1 MSQKPSRFGLVVTA
15 LLLGIF
21 ISAMDNTIVATAMGT
36 IVGKLGGLDKFVWVT
51 SAYLV
56 TEMAGMPIFGKLSDM
71 YGRKRFFIF
80 GLTLFL
86 IGSALCGTAQNIDQL
101 AIYRAVQGIG
111 GGALMPIAFTIIW
124 DVVPPDKAG
133 KFSGLFGAVFGMA
146 SIFGPLLGSYITDH
160 INWRW
165 VFYINLPI
173 GVVVFV
179 LLLFA
184 YHESPKHT
192 KQKIDWLGIITLVPA
207 VVSLMFA
214 VELGGNKYAWNSSEI
229 IGLFAISGVLFLLFF
244 FAEGKAAD
252 PIISYSMFR
261 KRLFAG
267 SNFVGT
273 FSSVAYIVAVIYIP
287 IYVQG
292 VMGGSATNSGLILL
306 PMMLGTSVSAPLGGQ
321 LANKLRYRTILFTSG
336 IVFAVG
342 VYLLSTLTTSS
353 THLTLTLYMILIGLG
368 IGPSF
373 SVLSMAGMHHFDER
387 QRGAAS
393 STLSFV
399 RELGMTVGITVF
411 GIIQRNLFT
420 HDLKTL
426 FKGAGMAPAAWM
438 EGDPHTMLLPSLR
451 AQIPSSILQK
461 LTSAMSTSIAH
472 TFLWTLLP
480 AVLAILFVFWMGRE
494 KWEGFRRSSMDS
506 QPIEQP

>member
-1 MSQKPSRFGLVVTA
+1 MNNQQQRLGLIITA
-15 LLLGIF
+15 LMLGIF
-21 ISAMDNTIVATAMGT
+21 VSAMDNTIVATAMGT

-56 TEMAGMPIFGKLSDM
+56 TEMSGMPIFGKLSDM

-80 GLTLFL
+80 GLVVFL
-86 IGSALCGTAQNIDQL
+86 AGSALCGTAQSIDQL
-101 AIYRAVQGIG
+101 AIYRAIQGIG

-133 KFSGLFGAVFGMA
+133 KFSGMFGAVFGMA

-173 GVVVFV
+173 GVIV
-179 LLLFA
+179 LLLITLA
-184 YHESPKHT
+184 YHESPRHT
-192 KQKIDWLGIITLVPA
+192 KQRIDWLGIITLVPA
-207 VVSLMFA
+207 VVSLMFGL
-214 VELGGNKYAWNSSEI
+214 EFGGNKYAWNSGQI
-229 IGLFAISGVLFLLFF
+229 IGLFVAAGVLFLLFLIT
-244 FAEGKAAD
+244 EMKVAD
-252 PIISYSMFR
+252 PIISYNMFK

-267 SNFVGT
+267 GNFVGV
-273 FSSVAYIVAVIYIP
+273 FSSIAYIVAVIYIP

-292 VMGGSATNSGLILL
+292 VLGGSATNSGLILL

-321 LANKLRYRTILFTSG
+321 LVNKFSYRSILFLSG
-336 IVFAVG
+336 TIFAIG
-342 VYLLSTLTTSS
+342 VYLLSTLTTDSS
-353 THLTLTLYMILIGLG
+353 HWTLTFYMILIGLG

-373 SVLSMAGMHHFDER
+373 SVLSMAGMHHFNEL

-393 STLSFV
+393 ATLSFI

-420 HDLKTL
+420 HDLKSL
-426 FKGAGMAPAAWM
+426 FAGGGSIPQAWSH
-438 EGDPHTMLLPSLR
+438 GDPHAMLLPALR
-451 AQIPSSILQK
+451 ATIPAPILEK
-461 LTSAMSTSIAH
+461 LTTAMATSVAH
-472 TFLWTLLP
+472 TFLWTMIP
-480 AVLAILFVFWMGRE
+480 AVLAILFVFWMGKE
-494 KWEGFRRSSMDS
+494 KWEGFRRSSSDLAV
-506 QPIEQP
+506 E